1 MIYIR
6 PYLFVLL
13 AAAALT
19 ACVTDTDRPRVRGG
33 MSRDDLK
40 FYFGNPLRI
49 EAVSSGGED
58 WYYSFAGWS
67 TPQLDATASRDIL
80 DPTSSSVSVTASS
93 SSGTRESPIHLSAD
107 GYVIEP
113 IPDGRI
119 VRK

>member
-1 MIYIR
+1 MRYFR
-6 PYLFVLL
+6 PFLFVLL

-19 ACVTDTDRPRVRGG
+19 ACVTDSDRPRVRGG

-40 FYFGNPLRI
+40 FYFGKPLRI
-49 EAVSSGGED
+49 ETVPSGGED

-67 TPQLDATASRDIL
+67 TPQFDATASRDVL
-80 DPTSSSVSVTASS
+80 DPATSSVSVTASS
-93 SSGTRESPIHLSAD
+93 STGTRESPIHLSAD

-119 VRK
+119 VRR